1 MRGGPRGMWN
11 TLAGLR
17 ETGNSRSKITTE
29 IRRARRGIARDIRL
43 TELLAW
49 HAQVHN
55 EEWVA

>member
-1 MRGGPRGMWN
+1 M
-11 TLAGLR
+11 A
-17 ETGNSRSKITTE
+17 E
-29 IRRARRGIARDIRL
+29 RGIVRDIRL

>member
-1 MRGGPRGMWN
+1 MWN
-11 TLAGLR
+11 TLVGLK
-17 ETGNSRSKITTE
+17 EVGSPRSKITTE
-29 IRRARRGIARDIRL
+29 IRMARRGIARDIRL

>member
-1 MRGGPRGMWN
+1 MWN
-11 TLAGLR
+11 TLVGLR
-17 ETGNSRSKITTE
+17 ESGNSRSKITTE
-29 IRRARRGIARDIRL
+29 IRMAERGIVRDIRL

>member
-1 MRGGPRGMWN
+1 MWN
-11 TLAGLR
+11 TLVGVR
-17 ETGNSRSKITTE
+17 EAENSRSKITTE
-29 IRRARRGIARDIRL
+29 IRMARRGMARDIRL